1 MPLLDHFHP
10 PLSET
15 RHWESFH
22 ARWASAI
29 ADALNESLLPAGY
42 YAEEQVHVGGRV
54 EIDVATF
61 ERDAQTRNS
70 SPPGGTATMAVQV
83 WTPPAPELVMPAV
96 FPDSIEVLVFNG
108 ESGPTLVA
116 AVELISPANKDR
128 PETRRA
134 FAAKCASY
142 LQMGVGLVIVD
153 TVTSRQG
160 NLHNELV
167 RLMETGEQF
176 AVTETPLYGTAYR
189 PVRGPSTENI
199 EVWMKPL
206 SIGRPLP
213 TLPLAI
219 DNGVVL
225 PLDLESTY
233 TDARARR
240 RMQ

>member
-10 PLSET
+10 PLSDT

-61 ERDAQTRNS
+61 DRDARARSDPSQ
-70 SPPGGTATMAVQV
+70 GGTATMSVEV
-83 WTPPAPELVMPAV
+83 WTPPSPDLVIPAV

-108 ESGPTLVA
+108 EAGPTLVA
-116 AVELISPANKDR
+116 AVELISPGNKDR

-142 LQMGVGLVIVD
+142 LQQAVGLIIVD

-167 RLMETGEQF
+167 RVMESPVRF
-176 AVTETPLYGTAYR
+176 AVTETALYSAAYR
-189 PVRGPSTENI
+189 PIRDSSAQSI
-199 EVWMKPL
+199 EVWTKPL
-206 SIGRPLP
+206 SVGRTMP
-213 TLPLAI
+213 TMPLAI
-219 DNGVVL
+219 DKDIVL

-233 TDARARR
+233 MVARQRR
-240 RMQ
+240 RMP